1 MSGVAGGSSPRST
14 LAARSVETGV
24 RYQKKP
30 LPRVRG
36 RDRRSTSS
44 PILLDHSC
52 RPPDRQ
58 PNRGAA
64 SSSST

>member
-24 RYQKKP
+24 RDQKSHSP
-30 LPRVRG
+30 GSVGGIGGRPRP
-36 RDRRSTSS
+36 RSFSTT
-44 PILLDHSC
+44 PAAD
-52 RPPDRQ
+52 DRQ

-64 SSSST
+64 SSSSI